1 MDESILVS
9 IKKLLGIYSDD
20 TSFDT
25 DVLIHINTIL
35 TNLIQMGIGPSEGFY
50 VSGFVETWGEF
61 LQNESLLIQVKSYV
75 YLKVKLL
82 FDPPTNSSMLDSIRQ
97 LAAELEWRLFI
108 ERDNNINPMIGV

>member
-1 MDESILVS
+1 MDESILDS
-9 IKKLLGIYSDD
+9 IKKLLGIYSTD
-20 TSFDT
+20 TSFDQ
-25 DVLIHINTIL
+25 DIIIHINSIL
-35 TNLIQMGIGPSEGFY
+35 ANLIQMGVGPSEGFY
-50 VSGFVETWGEF
+50 ITGNTETWGSF
-61 LQNESLLIQVKSYV
+61 ISNDALLIQVKSYV